1 MTFKQFFIIL
11 RARWITVLSVFLGV
25 VGLVIVLSLVL
36 PKRYKA
42 EASVVVDVNPD
53 PVASVVY
60 GAMLNPAIMATQVDI
75 ITSDRVARRVIR
87 NLKLDKNPDVIAQW
101 QDEADGQGRVED
113 WLGGVFQKHLD
124 VKPSR
129 ESNVIT
135 VSYSS
140 GDAKG
145 AAVIANAFVQ
155 AYLDTAL
162 ELRVDPAR
170 KYSGFF
176 GQQTQDAKDKLEAA
190 QKALSAAQQ
199 ETGIT
204 GSDERL
210 DVETARLNDLS
221 SQLVAMQTLA
231 AETSSRETYKGQGD
245 TLSDTLSN
253 PVIANLKVDLGRAE
267 ANLQELTSRLGANNP
282 QVIQAKANIAELRSR
297 IAAETRRVTGS
308 VDVNARVNAS
318 RVAAMREQLEAQR
331 QKVLQLKAGRD
342 RIAVLEKELESAQ
355 HNYDNV
361 SQRFSQVNLE
371 SQTQQ
376 ANVLLLSPASPPLE
390 PAFPKLLLNTLV
402 GVFLGV
408 LIAIG
413 SALVRELVDRRVR
426 NTRDL
431 TESLA
436 IPVLGVMPRP
446 PKKRKAGLVTG
457 MAQRV
462 ISGRL
467 PAPGKP

>member
-1 MTFKQFFIIL
+1 MTFKQFIIIL
-11 RARWITVLSVFLGV
+11 RARWVTVFSVFFGV
-25 VGLVIVLSLVL
+25 VGLVVALSLVL
-36 PKRYKA
+36 PKKYKA
-42 EASVVVDVNPD
+42 EASVMVDVNPD

-60 GAMLNPAIMATQVDI
+60 GALLNPAIMATQVDI
-75 ITSDRVARRVIR
+75 LTSDRVARRVIR
-87 NLKLDKNPDVIAQW
+87 NLKLDQNPEVVEQW
-101 QDEADGQGRVED
+101 RAEANGQGSVED

-135 VSYSS
+135 VGYSS
-140 GDAKG
+140 GDPKG
-145 AAVIANAFVQ
+145 AAVVANAFVQ

-176 GQQTQDAKDKLEAA
+176 GQQTKEAKEKLEAA

-210 DVETARLNDLS
+210 DVETARLNELS

-245 TLSDTLSN
+245 NLADTLSN
-253 PVIANLKVDLGRAE
+253 PVVANLKVDLGRAE
-267 ANLQELTSRLGANNP
+267 ATLQELSSRLGANHP
-282 QVIQAKANIAELRSR
+282 QVIQAQAHITELRSR
-297 IAAETRRVTGS
+297 IAAETKRVTGS

-318 RVAAMREQLEAQR
+318 RVDAMRQQLEAQR
-331 QKVLQLKAGRD
+331 QNVLQLKAGRD
-342 RIAVLEKELESAQ
+342 RIAILEKELESAQ
-355 HNYDNV
+355 RNYDSV
-361 SQRFSQVNLE
+361 STRFSQVNLE

-376 ANVLLLSPASPPLE
+376 ANVVLLSAASPPLE
-390 PAFPKLLLNTLV
+390 AAFPKVLLNTLV

-436 IPVLGVMPRP
+436 IPVLGVLPRP
-446 PKKRKAGLVTG
+446 PKKRKAGLVPG

-467 PAPGKP
+467 PAPGN

>member
-11 RARWITVLSVFLGV
+11 RARWVTVFTVFFGV
-25 VGLVIVLSLVL
+25 VGLVVVASLVL

-42 EASVVVDVNPD
+42 EASVMVDVNPD

-60 GAMLNPAIMATQVDI
+60 GGMLNPAVMATQVDVL
-75 ITSDRVARRVIR
+75 TSDRVARRVIR
-87 NLKLDKNPDVIAQW
+87 NLKLDKNPDAIAQW
-101 QDEADGQGRVED
+101 QAEANGQGSVED

-135 VSYSS
+135 VAYTS
-140 GDAKG
+140 GDPKG

-176 GQQTQDAKDKLEAA
+176 GQQTKEAKEKLEAA
-190 QKALSAAQQ
+190 QKALSDAQQ

-210 DVETARLNDLS
+210 DVETARLNELS

-231 AETSSRETYKGQGD
+231 AETSSREAYKGQGES
-245 TLSDTLSN
+245 LSDTLTN
-253 PVIANLKVDLGRAE
+253 PVVANLKVDLGRAE
-267 ANLQELTSRLGANNP
+267 ANLRELSSRLGANNP
-282 QVIQAKANIAELRSR
+282 QVIQAEANIGELRSR
-297 IAAETRRVTGS
+297 ISAETKRVTGS

-318 RVAAMREQLEAQR
+318 RVAAMREQLDAQR
-331 QKVLQLKAGRD
+331 QKVLELKAGHD
-342 RIAVLEKELESAQ
+342 RIAVLQRELESAQ
-355 HNYDNV
+355 RNYDSV
-361 SQRFSQVNLE
+361 STRFSQVNLE

-376 ANVLLLSPASPPLE
+376 ANVVLLSPASPPIE
-390 PAFPKLLLNTLV
+390 AAFPKLLLNTLV

-413 SALVRELVDRRVR
+413 CALVRELVDRRVR

-436 IPVLGVMPRP
+436 IPVLGVLPRP
-446 PKKRKAGLVTG
+446 PKKRKAGLPSG
-457 MAQRV
+457 MAERV

-467 PAPGKP
+467 PAPGN

>member
-11 RARWITVLSVFLGV
+11 RARWITVFSVFFAV
-25 VGLVIVLSLVL
+25 VGLVLVLSLVL
-36 PKRYKA
+36 PKKYKA
-42 EASVVVDVNPD
+42 EASVMVDVNPD

-60 GAMLNPAIMATQVDI
+60 GALLNPAIMATQVDI

-87 NLKLDKNPDVIAQW
+87 NLKLDKNPDVIEQW
-101 QDEADGQGRVED
+101 HVEADGQGSVED

-140 GDAKG
+140 GDPKG
-145 AAVIANAFVQ
+145 AAAIANAFVQ

-176 GQQTQDAKDKLEAA
+176 GQQTKEAKDKLEAA
-190 QKALSAAQQ
+190 QKALSTAQQ

-210 DVETARLNDLS
+210 DVETARLNELS

-231 AETSSRETYKGQGD
+231 AETSSREHYKGEGD
-245 TLSDTLSN
+245 TLSDTLTN
-253 PVIANLKVDLGRAE
+253 PVVANLKVDLGRAE
-267 ANLQELTSRLGANNP
+267 ANLHELSSRLGANNP
-282 QVIQAKANIAELRSR
+282 QVIQAQANIAELRSR

-318 RVAAMREQLEAQR
+318 RVAAMRDELDAQR
-331 QKVLQLKAGRD
+331 QKVLELKAGRD
-342 RIAVLEKELESAQ
+342 RIAILEKELESAQ
-355 HNYDNV
+355 RNYDSV
-361 SQRFSQVNLE
+361 STRFSQVNLE

-376 ANVLLLSPASPPLE
+376 ANVVLLSPASPPLD

-431 TESLA
+431 AESLA

-446 PKKRKAGLVTG
+446 PKKRKGALASG

-467 PAPGKP
+467 PAPGN